1 MLVEEYLST
10 LSEAS
15 PREKTYTKKAIEAI
29 QTLLSERGKDW
40 PDDSDYTEYRKSREE
55 EGKDYRAINKDIERI
70 QSYYQATKKGATPML
85 EKVNQSEIIEVEAE
99 NEQQPTNST
108 EPEIS
113 EPVKRGRKP
122 KSAGEKPVQLSIYL
136 KRELYEAVKDL
147 IASRESLSET
157 VSRLLDWYVKKNEAV
172 LEARRLKMQELEAI
186 QPADLN

>member
-15 PREKTYTKKAIEAI
+15 PREKSYTKKAIEAI

-40 PDDSDYTEYRKSREE
+40 PDDSDYTEYRKSCKAK
-55 EGKDYRAINKDIERI
+55 GKDSRPIEKDIERM
-70 QSYYQATKKGATPML
+70 QRYYQAIKKGATPML

-99 NEQQPTNST
+99 NEQQPANST

-122 KSAGEKPVQLSIYL
+122 KLAGEKPVQLSIYL
-136 KRELYEAVKDL
+136 KPELYKAVRDL
-147 IASRESLSET
+147 ISNRESISET
-157 VSRLLDWYVKKNEAV
+157 VSMLLSWYVKKNESI
-172 LEARRLKMQELEAI
+172 LEARRLKMKELEAI
-186 QPADLN
+186 QPVDLE